1 MNFREKKMK
10 TLIPVCVAI
19 LALSGCASLDEMTS
33 AKKLE
38 AIEIFRGNADEK
50 DFPTW
55 AECAVKDKNDKS
67 QAEANFYYGKRSTPS
82 KTDEPASRPTSS
94 DSITRA
100 FICAMRAEHDAYQD
114 AINRIRAERQE
125 TIAKQKPDA
134 GPSATTDPAVDSKK
148 SEGPPAAIASKTTEK
163 KVAADLDDE
172 KNRHGVDTTQNN
184 TSTSREHLLY
194 WQRNFADDAIAVANM
209 NCDYHFRDA
218 EIDRS
223 TTEFRQGALNT
234 VASAVGAGLAAL
246 SSHNRAIFNLATT
259 STAANSIAA
268 QYKSIVFLTPL
279 LRKLHKKLDA
289 PRNEVAASIRAALTL
304 EEMPRVMLLKAKLVE
319 YEQLC
324 SRESLVELLSQA
336 VDIPRYDPP
345 TEISLQAQNEA
356 KQLMGELA
364 KVGKTTSA
372 KLAEKT
378 IKSLSTISAMTERI
392 RAIALLKEGTNQ
404 KELGD
409 IADNLFKDEFA
420 EESSRKL
427 NRIMVLLKYDDDTDL
442 AAIKLA
448 LTGLLKE
455 TANKVVAE
463 ANSVEAK
470 KTMADAK
477 KGTNKKILIEATNL
491 AAALEQTLMKS
502 TQAAKVNSEAFA
514 GLLQERKGDR
524 RILSAKRLDDVRVR
538 IFATQPR

>member
-1 MNFREKKMK
+1 M
-10 TLIPVCVAI
+10 
-19 LALSGCASLDEMTS
+19 
-33 AKKLE
+33 E
-38 AIEIFRGNADEK
+38 AVEIFRGDVDEAK
-50 DFPTW
+50 FPIW
-55 AECAVKDKNDKS
+55 AKCE
-67 QAEANFYYGKRSTPS
+67 TPS
-82 KTDEPASRPTSS
+82 RPPASAASIYG
-94 DSITRA
+94 DSEGFRTNSEA
-100 FICAMRAEHDAYQD
+100 VTQSFICAMRAEQNAYSD
-114 AINRIRAERQE
+114 EIELIKAEFR
-125 TIAKQKPDA
+125 KPQ
-134 GPSATTDPAVDSKK
+134 PTTDKQAEADKDKPAGTTKTDTDVTK
-148 SEGPPAAIASKTTEK
+148 ASAEII
-163 KVAADLDDE
+163 
-172 KNRHGVDTTQNN
+172 R
-184 TSTSREHLLY
+184 REHLLY
-194 WQRNFADDAIAVANM
+194 WQRNLANDAIAVANM

-218 EIDRS
+218 EIDRATS
-223 TTEFRQGALNT
+223 EFRQGALNT
-234 VASAVGAGLAAL
+234 VASAIGAGLAAL

-279 LRKLHKKLDA
+279 LRKLHKKLDD
-289 PRNEVAASIRAALTL
+289 PRKEVAAAIRAALTI
-304 EEMPRVMLLKAKLVE
+304 EDMPRVMLLKAKLVE

-345 TEISLQAQNEA
+345 TDISLQAQNEA

-372 KLAEKT
+372 KLTEKI
-378 IKSLSTISAMTERI
+378 IKSLSTISTMTERI
-392 RAIALLKEGTNQ
+392 KAIALLKEDTNQ
-404 KELGD
+404 KELSD

-420 EESSRKL
+420 EESRRKL